1 MKLKVLIIVFNIV
14 LLTVFFTML
23 SFSFFT
29 VGTEF
34 IGSFFKNYWIFILF
48 FLFFLIGINIFF
60 IKNWK
65 LITVLEA
72 EDWPALSLY
81 LETEIFKK
89 RRFASKKIR
98 LLCEISILLGDFE
111 TLNRL
116 ERMLEEYKPKYIH
129 IFATRFAAAKVLL
142 NDYDELA
149 EFSTHLIAQRRPLSP
164 WIYFYEAFSA
174 QMLKRYREAAEKF
187 WAMLKTQKEPL
198 IRLLGIYFIDCG
210 LRAYLDIDKDEVK
223 KQIDTEKDSLR
234 KHPLPYWEKY
244 AQKEKQEIHILVLT
258 KAIDE
263 ALIWLFKEE

>member
-89 RRFASKKIR
+89 RRFTSKKIR

-174 QMLKRYREAAEKF
+174 Q
-187 WAMLKTQKEPL
+187 KEPL